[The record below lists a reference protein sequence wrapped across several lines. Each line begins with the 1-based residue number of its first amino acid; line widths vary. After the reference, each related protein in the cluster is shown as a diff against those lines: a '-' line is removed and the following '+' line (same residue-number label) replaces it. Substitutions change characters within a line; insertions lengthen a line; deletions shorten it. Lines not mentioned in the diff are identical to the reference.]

1 MCRLFLLFFSSF
13 YCCCIIFIIAKSF
26 LLWLGRCFSCYLRV
40 ASYFYSRLLC
50 CAVFDRHGSRLES
63 ETARCRCSM
72 RFLPCGACCY
82 HYKVRS
88 FCCLAALSL
97 LLLRFRNVFCFFLVV
112 FFFIV
117 LVELFCCFLSQS
129 QTCFVI
135 LLFLSAVLF
144 QCCFFS
150 SYFCFLVLFAVF
162 LLFVCPDLF
171 VVIVSV
177 TLNI

>member
-1 MCRLFLLFFSSF
+1 MGPVLLCADSF
-13 YCCCIIFIIAKSF
+13 YCFSAVFIVVALF

-40 ASYFYSRLLC
+40 ASYFYNRLLC
-50 CAVFDRHGSRLES
+50 CAVFDRYGSRLES
-63 ETARCRCSM
+63 EAARCRCSM

-88 FCCLAALSL
+88 FCCLTAWLL
-97 LLLRFRNVFCFFLVV
+97 LLLRFRNAFCFFS
-112 FFFIV
+112 
-117 LVELFCCFLSQS
+117 CCFLFYCS
-129 QTCFVI
+129 CRAV
-135 LLFLSAVLF
+135 LLFSISKSKLLRNLIIFECCTFSVL
-144 QCCFFS
+144 FFS
-150 SYFCFLVLFAVF
+150 SCFCFLVLFAVF